1 MRESFKLLHPVCPW
15 MGAVQSLMTWGPW
28 LRGAPGQDRL
38 GSVSSL
44 LRKGREGMAGVSGLG
59 GGLGEGLALDPGT
72 AGVTHVGVER
82 EVRGA
87 GMPGVSVWWSSAS
100 CRPSQRR
107 PGSSVPPWPGPKPSH
122 CSTPG
127 LGLTLGF
134 RGPRCPVDPACWF
147 RPLPFALPVTSLSPL
162 GARSQ
167 PGGAGGSTGLLT
179 GLSVPAV
186 GTDLS
191 RADPFGHKA
200 RQEDEVQDRVL
211 PAGAAHALSEDVQ
224 GGDPLLQRHDVRG

>member
-72 AGVTHVGVER
+72 AGVTHVGVEH

-87 GMPGVSVWWSSAS
+87 GMPGVSVVVLSQLPAQPATSRLQ
-100 CRPSQRR
+100 RPSLAWPQTFPLLHPRTGPHSGFQR
-107 PGSSVPPWPGPKPSH
+107 PQVSCG
-122 CSTPG
+122 PG
-127 LGLTLGF
+127 LLVPSTSVCP
-134 RGPRCPVDPACWF
+134 PR
-147 RPLPFALPVTSLSPL
+147 
-162 GARSQ
+162 
-167 PGGAGGSTGLLT
+167 
-179 GLSVPAV
+179 
-186 GTDLS
+186 
-191 RADPFGHKA
+191 
-200 RQEDEVQDRVL
+200 
-211 PAGAAHALSEDVQ
+211 
-224 GGDPLLQRHDVRG
+224 